1 MLPAFLLPLLGGAA
15 AGMGIG
21 ALTDE
26 EGFSGDGWWQ
36 GLIGGGALGG
46 LGGAAGLLGGGAST
60 IAPATTAGGL
70 GTFSAPGVGA
80 LGANSAAASMIT
92 PASISGTLGASSI
105 APSTGGALGLSGV
118 GSESAL
124 SMLTPELLKG
134 SAAMGSLPGQTLAGN
149 IFTNTPGLFGGLEDM
164 MSMPSNDT
172 LMKGLLGSQVFKNMT
187 PQSKPTKSGSI
198 NRGQRAAPFQPRQPI
213 MLGGGRP
220 QRRSFRRG

>member
-21 ALTDE
+21 ALTSED
-26 EGFSGDGWWQ
+26 GFSDDGWWK
-36 GLIGGGALGG
+36 GALLGGATGG
-46 LGGAAGLLGGGAST
+46 LGGHFGLLGGGGSPLT
-60 IAPATTAGGL
+60 GKLAGMG
-70 GTFSAPGVGA
+70 GA
-80 LGANSAAASMIT
+80 KSMTGSQLGANLGTGPVNVSSYLGNSAAPSMID
-92 PASISGTLGASSI
+92 PSMVDPSGMDY
-105 APSTGGALGLSGV
+105 TGMWNNVNNAGQYIGTNPDLV
-118 GSESAL
+118 GQGGGMFES
-124 SMLTPELLKG
+124 
-134 SAAMGSLPGQTLAGN
+134 
-149 IFTNTPGLFGGLEDM
+149 M

-172 LMKGLLGSQVFKNMT
+172 LMKGLLGSQIFKSMT